1 MAEQYTVT
9 VYNTVTSEYEEIA
22 VSKAVY
28 DEYRRGEWR
37 IDKNNEKHS
46 ANETPFSALIGGED
60 GSYENFDE
68 FVSDEGNPERIIAKA
83 EQLRELREAI
93 ETLNESDRALV
104 KALFFEG
111 MNDYEYAEQI
121 GVSHQCINK
130 RKKNILKKL
139 KSFFD
144 RKGC

>member
-1 MAEQYTVT
+1 MADQYTVT

-60 GSYENFDE
+60 GGYENFDE
-68 FVSDEGNPERIIAKA
+68 FISHENNPERITAKA

-104 KALFFEG
+104 KALFFKG
-111 MNDYEYAEQI
+111 MTERQYADKL
-121 GVSHQCINK
+121 GVYRNAVHK
-130 RKKNILKKL
+130 RKMRIFSFLKKHL
-139 KSFFD
+139 EN
-144 RKGC
+144 